1 MNCLISSFN
10 LVRETNKEEDIMRH
24 FIEISDFSKEELI
37 SLVEV
42 GQDIMQNPAKY
53 ADAMKGRLLATLFY
67 EPSTRTRFSFEA
79 AMLRLG
85 GQVIGFSEAQNSS
98 VAKGESIKD
107 TIRTVACYADIA
119 VMRHYLEGAP
129 KLASVYS
136 DIPVVNA
143 GDGGHQHPTQTLTD
157 LLTIQMEKGRLTNLN
172 VVLCGD
178 LKNGR
183 TVHSLVK
190 ALSKFENNSFYFVS
204 PKELKIPDYIKNQIK
219 DCEFFEMESLEEG
232 LPMADVL
239 YMTRI
244 QRERFADPEQYERLK
259 DSCILNKHKMVLAKS
274 DMIVMH
280 PLPRVNEISEDV
292 DSDPRAV
299 YFPQAKYGMY
309 VRMALILKMV
319 TEKENSAENH
329 EEHRHELYSSCSN
342 PKCVSNHEKLEKV
355 GFGLLDKENHVY
367 ACEYC
372 DTYYAV

>member
-1 MNCLISSFN
+1 M
-10 LVRETNKEEDIMRH
+10 KH
-24 FIEISDFSKEELI
+24 FIEVSDFSKEELI
-37 SLVEV
+37 SLIEV

-53 ADAMKGRLLATLFY
+53 GDAMKGRLLATLFY

-98 VAKGESIKD
+98 VAKGESVKD

-143 GDGGHQHPTQTLTD
+143 GDGGHQHPTQTITD

-190 ALSKFENNSFYFVS
+190 ALSKFENNTFYFVS
-204 PKELKIPDYIKNQIK
+204 PKELKIPDYIKNHIK
-219 DCEFFEMESLEEG
+219 DSLFFEMETLEEG

-244 QRERFADPEQYERLK
+244 QRERFADPEQYEKLK
-259 DSCILNKHKMVLAKS
+259 DSCVLTKHKMVLAKS

-299 YFPQAKYGMY
+299 YFPQAKYGMF
-309 VRMALILKMV
+309 VRMALILKLV
-319 TEKENSAENH
+319 SEKENSAENH

-355 GFGLLDKENHVY
+355 GFGLLDKENHIY